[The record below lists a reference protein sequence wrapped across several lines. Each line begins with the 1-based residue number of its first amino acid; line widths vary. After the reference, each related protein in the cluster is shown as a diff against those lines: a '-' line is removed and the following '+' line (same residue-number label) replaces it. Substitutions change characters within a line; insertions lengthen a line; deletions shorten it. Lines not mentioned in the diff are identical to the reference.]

1 MARAKKTTVTL
12 TATTNGKAVEFD
24 VEHAERLLRFP
35 NTAWRLTDENFYFD
49 FQNGISRNSAKSTK
63 RGVEQNND

>member
-35 NTAWRLTDENFYFD
+35 NTAWRLTDENFNFD

>member
-35 NTAWRLTDENFYFD
+35 NTAWRLTDEKFTFD
-49 FQNGISRNSAKSTK
+49 IENGISRANTRRNKTSEGTA
-63 RGVEQNND
+63 DC